1 MRPANRIGA
10 PRLRLLL
17 VTFTLSY
24 CCIRDKLLRSA
35 SKNPGGPRSQQVPS
49 YKPQQQMTAVAA
61 FPQLTSCAG
70 VAALLHEEDNN
81 IKLFALNRLG
91 DISAQFWAEIATY
104 IDKIEE
110 LFEEESFPFRK
121 QAALLASKVH
131 YHLEQYSDSLKFALA
146 AEELFDL
153 SVQSEFVDSIVTKCI
168 DDYITLQQASAE
180 VDPRMESIVNRM
192 FQRCVA
198 DASFEQAIGIA
209 IECRRLDQVSEIVA
223 AASEKTSLLK
233 YCMRAS
239 QTIVTNQSFRTA
251 LFRAIIP
258 LFEAQ
263 PQPDYLS
270 ICICLM
276 ALDDARAVSSVLA
289 KLLPATVDPN
299 EELLAYQIAF
309 EMAGDEI
316 QHFLHSVIEGL
327 PPAADFSAGPS
338 DMAKRLL
345 KLKYILSGEAATAQ
359 YLDFLCRANHAD
371 SLILTNVKNVVPQ
384 KHAVLHQAI
393 VLADAI
399 MRAGTTVNSFMEDN
413 KDWVK
418 RSFSNWSK
426 FSVVGCIGV
435 IFKGSIKN
443 SRAFLSKVLPAPLGE
458 SQSSPNTLYQDA
470 GAYYALGLVHAGLG
484 GPAVQ
489 QLVDALAHQGEG
501 LADKFVVK
509 HGICLGLGLASI
521 ATQNDEVYEALK
533 GCLFED
539 NAVAGE
545 AAGLSMGLVLL
556 GSGRVEA
563 IEEMLRFAH
572 STGHEKIVRGVSIGV
587 ALMCYGR
594 EEQADAI
601 IDSLLKDSDPIFRYG
616 AMFAIAVAYCGTA
629 NNTATRRLLHFA
641 VSDVSDDVRRAATM
655 ALGFVLCSVPEQVPK
670 IVSLLAKSYN
680 PHVRYGAT
688 LAVGISCAGTG
699 LQEAVDLLMPLVTD
713 PSTFVRQGA
722 LISLALVMIQEHKQS
737 EARET
742 RVKEVR
748 ALFEKVVSS
757 TDKEHD
763 VMSKYGAILAT
774 GIIDAGGRN
783 VTCSLRSRHG
793 PKRMCAV
800 VGMTV
805 FVQYWYWYPL
815 THFLSLTFSPTCAIA
830 INKDF
835 KVPKL
840 HMDCTA
846 RESLFSYPDATRPP
860 EKAALEKVATVKL
873 STTERVKA
881 RKERKAMDR
890 SGVASSMLVASTV
903 SMMEEPAGD
912 AAAEP
917 KVKEE
922 AASHVLRNPCRVLPS
937 QARFVTFSS
946 DSRYKPVVQGS
957 AHGIMV
963 VSDLRPS
970 EEAQVLRTFL
980 FLSLTPCCNASALVR
995 RARHCSAR
1003 RCGRGRAGTASGA
1016 DPCHIFH
1023 VALESFLISRPHCSR
1038 LSTWNR
1044 GGGGGDKFSVKIYH
1058 ERSHSLTQKCG
1069 CRIDCNRKI

>member
-1 MRPANRIGA
+1 M
-10 PRLRLLL
+10 L
-17 VTFTLSY
+17 
-24 CCIRDKLLRSA
+24 
-35 SKNPGGPRSQQVPS
+35 VPS
-49 YKPQQQMTAVAA
+49 PPAASLVLLSLHILRPHNCAARRSKKSKSQILADVSVISAMTALAA

-70 VAALLHEEDNN
+70 VAALLHEDDDH

-91 DISAQFWAEIATY
+91 DISSQFWAEIATY

-110 LFEEESFPFRK
+110 LFEDDAFPFRK
-121 QAALLASKVH
+121 HAALLASKIH

-146 AEELFDL
+146 ADELFDL
-153 SVQSEFVDSIVTKCI
+153 SVQSEYVDSIVTKCI
-168 DDYITLQQASAE
+168 DDYITLQQSSAE

-192 FQRCVA
+192 FQRCIA
-198 DASFEQAIGIA
+198 DGSFEQAIGIA

-223 AASEKTSLLK
+223 ASSHRTSLLK
-233 YCMRAS
+233 YCMRVS
-239 QTIVTNQSFRTA
+239 QTIVSNQAFRSA

-276 ALDDARAVSSVLA
+276 ALDDARAVSAVLA
-289 KLLPATVDPN
+289 KLLPAPLDPN
-299 EELLAYQIAF
+299 DELLAYQIAF
-309 EMAGDEI
+309 ELAGDEI
-316 QHFLHSVIEGL
+316 QHFLHSVIECL
-327 PPAADFSAGPS
+327 PPASDFNCSSS
-338 DMAKRLL
+338 DMVKRLN

-371 SLILTNVKNVVPQ
+371 SLILTNVKNIVPQ
-384 KHAVLHQAI
+384 KHAVLHQAV

-399 MRAGTTVNSFMEDN
+399 MRAGTTVNTFQEDN

-418 RSFSNWSK
+418 RSFNNWSR
-426 FSVVGCIGV
+426 FSFVGCIGV

-443 SRAFLSKVLPAPLGE
+443 SRAYLSKFLPAPLGE
-458 SQSSPNTLYQDA
+458 SQSSMHTLYQDA

-484 GPAVQ
+484 GAVVQ
-489 QLVDALAHQGEG
+489 QLVDALARQGEG
-501 LADKFVVK
+501 LSDKFVVK

-545 AAGLSMGLVLL
+545 AAGISMGLVLL
-556 GSGRVEA
+556 GSGRTEA

-594 EEQADAI
+594 EDQADPVI
-601 IDSLLKDSDPIFRYG
+601 EMLLKDSDPIFRYG
-616 AMFAIAVAYCGTA
+616 AMFSIAVAYCGTS
-629 NNTATRRLLHFA
+629 NNSATRRLLHFA

-655 ALGFVLCSVPEQVPK
+655 SLGFVLCSVPEQVPK

-680 PHVRYGAT
+680 PHVRYGVT

-699 LQEAVDLLMPLVTD
+699 LQEAVDILMPLVTD
-713 PSTFVRQGA
+713 QSTFVRQGA
-722 LISLALVMIQEHKQS
+722 LISLALVMMQEHKQS
-737 EARET
+737 EMRET
-742 RVKEVR
+742 RSKEVR
-748 ALFEKVVSS
+748 SLFDKVISS

-805 FVQYWYWYPL
+805 FLQYWYWYPL

-835 KVPKL
+835 KLPRL
-840 HMDCTA
+840 LLECST
-846 RESLFSYPDATRPP
+846 RESLYCYPDPTRPP

-873 STTERVKA
+873 STTEKVKA
-881 RKERKAMDR
+881 RKEKKAMDK
-890 SGVASSMLVASTV
+890 SGICSSLVSMSASAV
-903 SMMEEPAGD
+903 SMMDEPHGE
-912 AAAEP
+912 AAVES
-917 KVKEE
+917 KSKEE
-922 AASHVLRNPCRVLPS
+922 ASSHHLRNPCRVLPS
-937 QARFVTFSS
+937 QARFVSFSS

-957 AHGIMV
+957 VHGIMV
-963 VSDLRPS
+963 VADLRPS
-970 EEAQVLRTFL
+970 EEAQVLICM
-980 FLSLTPCCNASALVR
+980 LS
-995 RARHCSAR
+995 
-1003 RCGRGRAGTASGA
+1003 
-1016 DPCHIFH
+1016 IFI
-1023 VALESFLISRPHCSR
+1023 F
-1038 LSTWNR
+1038 
-1044 GGGGGDKFSVKIYH
+1044 FSQVP
-1058 ERSHSLTQKCG
+1058 
-1069 CRIDCNRKI
+1069 

>member
-1 MRPANRIGA
+1 
-10 PRLRLLL
+10 
-17 VTFTLSY
+17 
-24 CCIRDKLLRSA
+24 
-35 SKNPGGPRSQQVPS
+35 
-49 YKPQQQMTAVAA
+49 MTAVAA

-70 VAALLHEEDNN
+70 VAALLHEEDDN

-91 DISAQFWAEIATY
+91 DISPQFWAEIATY

-121 QAALLASKVH
+121 HAALLASKVH

-146 AEELFDL
+146 ADELFDL
-153 SVQSEFVDSIVTKCI
+153 SVQSEFVDSIVTKCM
-168 DDYITLQQASAE
+168 DDYITLKQASAD

-192 FQRCVA
+192 FQRCIA

-209 IECRRLDQVSEIVA
+209 IECHRLDQVAAII
-223 AASEKTSLLK
+223 AASTEKTSLLK
-233 YCMRAS
+233 YCMRVS
-239 QTIVTNQSFRTA
+239 QTIVTNQSFRTD
-251 LFRAIIP
+251 LLRAIIP

-276 ALDDARAVSSVLA
+276 ALDDARSVSSVLA
-289 KLLPATVDPN
+289 KLLPAVIDPN

-309 EMAGDEI
+309 ELAGDEI

-327 PPAADFSAGPS
+327 PAAADFGSSPS
-338 DMAKRLL
+338 DMPRRLH
-345 KLKYILSGEAATAQ
+345 KIKYILSGEAATAQ

-371 SLILTNVKNVVPQ
+371 PLILTNVKNSVPQ

-399 MRAGTTVNSFMEDN
+399 MRAGTTVNTFQEDN
-413 KDWVK
+413 RDWVK
-418 RSFSNWSK
+418 KSFNNWGK
-426 FSVVGCIGV
+426 FSFVGCIGV

-443 SRAFLSKVLPAPLGE
+443 SRAFLSKFLPAPLGE
-458 SQSSPNTLYQDA
+458 SQSSQSTMYQDA

-501 LADKFVVK
+501 LSEKFVVK

-594 EEQADAI
+594 EQLADPI

-616 AMFAIAVAYCGTA
+616 AMFAIAVAYCGTSD
-629 NNTATRRLLHFA
+629 NSATRRLLHFA

-680 PHVRYGAT
+680 PHVRYGVT

-699 LQEAVDLLMPLVTD
+699 FQDAIDLLKPLVTD
-713 PSTFVRQGA
+713 PTSFVRQGA
-722 LISLALVMIQEHKQS
+722 LISLALVMMQEHKQS
-737 EARET
+737 EIRET
-742 RVKEVR
+742 RVKEIR
-748 ALFEKVVSS
+748 TLFEKVISS

-805 FVQYWYWYPL
+805 FLQYWYWYPL

-840 HMDCTA
+840 QLDCNT
-846 RESLFSYPDATRPP
+846 RESLFSYPDPTRPP
-860 EKAALEKVATVKL
+860 EKATLEKVATVKL
-873 STTERVKA
+873 STTEKVKA
-881 RKERKAMDR
+881 RKERKAMDK
-890 SGVASSMLVASTV
+890 SGMGSSLV
-903 SMMEEPAGD
+903 SMSASAVSVAEESFGESAV
-912 AAAEP
+912 EP
-917 KVKEE
+917 KSKEE
-922 AASHVLRNPCRVLPS
+922 AASHLLRNPCRVLPA
-937 QARFVTFSS
+937 QARFVNFPS
-946 DSRYKPVVQGS
+946 DCRYKPVVQGCV
-957 AHGIMV
+957 HGIIV
-963 VSDLRPS
+963 VADHRPN
-970 EEAQVLRTFL
+970 EEAQFVVPVIVL
-980 FLSLTPCCNASALVR
+980 PDNAVEEEE
-995 RARHCSAR
+995 
-1003 RCGRGRAGTASGA
+1003 
-1016 DPCHIFH
+1016 PEPPQPFEY
-1023 VALESFLISRPHCSR
+1023 LE
-1038 LSTWNR
+1038 
-1044 GGGGGDKFSVKIYH
+1044 
-1058 ERSHSLTQKCG
+1058 
-1069 CRIDCNRKI
+1069 